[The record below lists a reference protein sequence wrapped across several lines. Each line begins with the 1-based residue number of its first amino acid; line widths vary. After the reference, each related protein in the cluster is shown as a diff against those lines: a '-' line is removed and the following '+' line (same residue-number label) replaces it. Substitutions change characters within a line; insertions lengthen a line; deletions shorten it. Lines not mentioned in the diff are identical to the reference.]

1 MHRRLVQ
8 TLALCSVVPALL
20 VAQGGPPQ
28 QQQPP
33 KNLQV
38 LPKDLPRGQV
48 VQIMRTVAGALGQR
62 CDYCHV
68 EAPDGNFQNMD
79 FASDEKE
86 TKKVAREMMKM
97 TMDINQKYI
106 PAMGRTLN
114 DRSLVRCVTC
124 HRGVAKPRSLQVEI
138 VEAYEKGGVDSAMTK
153 YRGLR
158 ERYYG
163 RSSYDFGEMPLLEV
177 ADELGR
183 KPEQRKDAM
192 RMMQLNLEYFPKSGP
207 TFTGLANGAL
217 QLGDTTAAIASYQK
231 ALEIDPNNPM
241 AKRMLGILKK

>member
-1 MHRRLVQ
+1 MPRRYVVA
-8 TLALCSVVPALL
+8 LAMFVAPACVL
-20 VAQGGPPQ
+20 AQGGPPQ
-28 QQQPP
+28 QQQAP

-38 LPKDLPRGQV
+38 LPKDMPRGQV
-48 VQIMRTVAGALGQR
+48 VQIMRTVAGALGVR

-68 EAPDGNFQNMD
+68 EPPDGNFQNTD

-97 TMDINQKYI
+97 AMDINLKYI

-114 DRSLVRCVTC
+114 DRSMVRCFTC
-124 HRGVAKPRSLQVEI
+124 HRGVAKPKSLQNEI
-138 VEAYEKGGVDSAMTK
+138 AESYEKGGVDSAMTK

-158 ERYYG
+158 DKYYG
-163 RSSYDFGEMPLLEV
+163 RAAYDFGELTLLDV

-192 RMMQLNLEYFPKSGP
+192 RFLQLNLEYFPKSGP
-207 TFTGLANGAL
+207 TYTGIGNGSL
-217 QLGDTTAAIASYQK
+217 QMGDTAAAVAAYQK

-241 AKRMLGILKK
+241 AKRMLGVLKK